1 MAYNNK
7 ERQFWTERL
16 SGKGRLGADPKLI
29 TNSNSSI
36 SIAVARVAASS
47 RTNDR
52 NGDPQDRTVWRNLK
66 FFGYTAD
73 QVMDNLKKGSY
84 INYEGRVNPSSYINK
99 DGDEVPTEE
108 ILVDKI
114 GLELPYNKDDSTP
127 SRKKSSGNRKR
138 RREEVEDDYDDE
150 GYDDDGDIDA
160 LIGEEEE
167 EKPKRSRSRSRSRS
181 GGKSRSRSS
190 QTADI
195 DDDVEDY
202 EEGLF

>member
-29 TNSNSSI
+29 TNSNSTI

-52 NGDPQDRTVWRNLK
+52 NGDPPARPTWRNLK

-181 GGKSRSRSS
+181 GGRSRSRSA

>member
-52 NGDPQDRTVWRNLK
+52 NGDPQDRTTWRSLK

-84 INYEGRVNPSSYINK
+84 INYEGRVNPTSYINQ
-99 DGDEVPTEE
+99 DDEEIQTEE

-114 GLELPYNKDDSTP
+114 GLELPYKKDSESS

-138 RREEVEDDYDDE
+138 RRNEVEDDYDDE

-181 GGKSRSRSS
+181 GGRSRSRSA

>member
-29 TNSNSSI
+29 TNSNSTI
-36 SIAVARVAASS
+36 SIAVARVASSS

-52 NGDPQDRTVWRNLK
+52 NGDPQDRTVWRSLK
-66 FFGYTAD
+66 FFGYTAE

-84 INYEGRVNPSSYINK
+84 INYEGRVNPTSYTNK
-99 DGDEVPTEE
+99 EGDEVQTEE

-114 GLELPYNKDDSTP
+114 GLELPYNNDDSTP

-138 RREEVEDDYDDE
+138 RREEVEDDYDEDYE
-150 GYDDDGDIDA
+150 DDGDIDA
-160 LIGEEEE
+160 LIEEED

-181 GGKSRSRSS
+181 GGKSRSRSA

>member
-29 TNSNSSI
+29 TNSNSTI

-52 NGDPQDRTVWRNLK
+52 NGDPQDRTTWRNLK

-84 INYEGRVNPSSYINK
+84 INYEGRVNPTSYINK
-99 DGDEVPTEE
+99 DDVEVQTEE

-114 GLELPYNKDDSTP
+114 GLELPYNKDESTP

>member
-52 NGDPQDRTVWRNLK
+52 NGDPQDRTTWRNLK

-84 INYEGRVNPSSYINK
+84 INYEGRVNPTSYINQE
-99 DGDEVPTEE
+99 GDEVSNEE

-114 GLELPYNKDDSTP
+114 GLELPYKKDSESS

-181 GGKSRSRSS
+181 GGKSRSRSA

>member
-29 TNSNSSI
+29 TNGKSSI
-36 SIAVARVAASS
+36 SIAVARVASSS

-52 NGDPQDRTVWRNLK
+52 DGNPQDRTVWRSLK

-84 INYEGRVNPSSYINK
+84 INYEGRVNPTSYINK
-99 DGDEVPTEE
+99 EGDEVQVEE
-108 ILVDKI
+108 ILVDKV
-114 GLELPYNKDDSTP
+114 GLELPYSGGKDGDS
-127 SRKKSSGNRKR
+127 RKSSGNRKR
-138 RREEVEDDYDDE
+138 RRSVDDDYDDN
-150 GYDDDGDIDA
+150 DDYNDNDEDIDE
-160 LIGEEEE
+160 LIGDDEDDR
-167 EKPKRSRSRSRSRS
+167 PQRSRSRSRSRS
-181 GGKSRSRSS
+181 GGRSRS
-190 QTADI
+190 AEV